1 MFSLSEK
8 ELYLQV
14 THILQVNKVPL
25 KGRHGSPALPG
36 TGGHISW
43 EEGYIM
49 GSYRQDQTI
58 LFNPTFSKTKLFSD
72 KCTLKH
78 TPNWCMQ
85 WVIFFLHW
93 KCISFPKIT

>member
-49 GSYRQDQTI
+49 GSYRQRSNHTLQSNLLKNKTI
-58 LFNPTFSKTKLFSD
+58 LG
-72 KCTLKH
+72 
-78 TPNWCMQ
+78 
-85 WVIFFLHW
+85 
-93 KCISFPKIT
+93 